1 MQPAKLDLK
10 IVQGATLRDTIR
22 IMQPRYEYKPITAI
36 ASTAPVRL
44 TVEHGL
50 PGNWL
55 AWIEGAQKMPE
66 LNRSHRTQLPHR
78 VEVVDASTLEINALS
93 AFGLLP
99 TDGMLIYKPPVDLA
113 GAIVRMQIR
122 EQAGGQMLLELST
135 LNGGI
140 AITGAGTITRTI
152 SATQTAGL
160 TWAEGVYDLEVEYPD
175 GTVQRYLQGA
185 VSVSREVTA

>member
-1 MQPAKLDLK
+1 MQPAKLDLN

-22 IMQPRYEYKPITAI
+22 IMQPRFEYRPITAI

-44 TVEHGL
+44 TVDHGL

-55 AWIEGAQKMPE
+55 AWIENVQKMPD
-66 LNRSHRTQLPHR
+66 LNRSHRTERPHR
-78 VEVVDASTLEINALS
+78 VEVIDASTLEINALS

-122 EQAGGQMLLELST
+122 EQVGGQMLLELST

-160 TWAEGVYDLEVEYPD
+160 TWSEASMTLKWNTRTARFSATCKEPSPS
-175 GTVQRYLQGA
+175 A
-185 VSVSREVTA
+185 VR